1 MKKRWILTAITV
13 ACLVQW
19 AGCSDEP
26 SSEGAGGPDKSE
38 LFSGKADESVSCEQI
53 GLEPGCDA
61 CVEFGWYGDGECDEV
76 AISLGL
82 CAGPDPDCD
91 GGEPVGGNGTG
102 CGDDCGE
109 MVDVPGGPFWMG
121 CNEEVDTECIDS
133 ADKPGHEVTITGFK
147 IDKYDV
153 TTAQYRKCVDAGAC
167 TAARTTVPEEPHTS
181 TTETMCNW
189 DVEGRDDHPINCV
202 DWSQAVAY
210 CTWAGKRLP
219 TEAEWERAA
228 RGVDGRKFPW
238 GNAAVDCNLAN
249 YFPAGNACVGSTSP
263 VGSNPDGVSPYSAL
277 DMAGNVWQWVAD
289 WYDSDYYDDAPTD
302 NPTGPETGKWRVL
315 RGGSWVTVG
324 MGLRC
329 SKRGHLAPEKWDDFT
344 GFRCAGDQ

>member
-1 MKKRWILTAITV
+1 MRPWWILTVVVVAGVVTV
-13 ACLVQW
+13 

-26 SSEGAGGPDKSE
+26 ASKAAAGPDKGE
-38 LFSGKADESVSCEQI
+38 LFSGKADESVSCEQV

-61 CVEFGWYGDGECDEV
+61 CVEFGWYGDGECDDV

-82 CAGPDPDCD
+82 CAGPDPDC
-91 GGEPVGGNGTG
+91 GEDETPGEEG
-102 CGDDCGE
+102 CGDECGE

-133 ADKPGHEVTITGFK
+133 ADKPGHEVTVTGFK

-153 TTAQYRKCVDAGAC
+153 TTAHYRACVDAGSC
-167 TAARTTVPEEPHTS
+167 TPARTTVPEEPHTI
-181 TTETMCNW
+181 TTEPMCNW
-189 DVEGRDDHPINCV
+189 EVEGRDDHPINCV
-202 DWSQAVAY
+202 DWHQAVAY
-210 CTWAGKRLP
+210 CEWAGKRLP

-249 YFPAGNACVGSTSP
+249 YFPSGNACVGMTSP
-263 VGSNPDGVSPYSAL
+263 VGSNPTGVSPYGAL
-277 DMAGNVWQWVAD
+277 DMAGNVWQWTAD
-289 WYDSDYYDDAPTD
+289 WYDSDYYDDAPTE

-329 SKRGHLAPEKWDDFT
+329 SKRGHMDPVKWDDFT
-344 GFRCAGDQ
+344 GFRCALDH